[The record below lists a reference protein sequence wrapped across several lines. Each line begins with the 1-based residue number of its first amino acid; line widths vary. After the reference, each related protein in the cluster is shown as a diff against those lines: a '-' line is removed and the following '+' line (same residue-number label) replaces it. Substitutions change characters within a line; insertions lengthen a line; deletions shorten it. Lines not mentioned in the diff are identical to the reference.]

1 MHSFLSKD
9 RRSIIFIQKKT
20 SLNVCIFS
28 PNETNIFLLQKLICL
43 KDFSIASLIFF
54 LEFKRKYSS
63 KWNLHTYNIKKS
75 YIRKKI
81 SSEIFEKNINR
92 N

>member
-1 MHSFLSKD
+1 MHSFPSKD

-54 LEFKRKYSS
+54 LEYTHP
-63 KWNLHTYNIKKS
+63 NETYTRITLKKS
-75 YIRKKI
+75 YIRKKM

>member
-9 RRSIIFIQKKT
+9 RRSIIFLQKKT

-54 LEFKRKYSS
+54 LNSKENTHPNETYTRITFKKVILEKKYHPKSLRK
-63 KWNLHTYNIKKS
+63 T
-75 YIRKKI
+75 
-81 SSEIFEKNINR
+81 
-92 N
+92 

>member
-1 MHSFLSKD
+1 MHSFPSKD

-54 LEFKRKYSS
+54 LEYTHPNETYTRITLKKVILEKKYHPKSLRK
-63 KWNLHTYNIKKS
+63 T
-75 YIRKKI
+75 
-81 SSEIFEKNINR
+81 
-92 N
+92 

>member
-1 MHSFLSKD
+1 MHSFLSKN

-54 LEFKRKYSS
+54 KNSKENTHPNETYTRITLKKFILE
-63 KWNLHTYNIKKS
+63 
-75 YIRKKI
+75 KKI